1 MDLVSQHIENQVK
14 ITNQN
19 NPEGVVERIVVGLCE
34 QMNIKEEKFGNIL
47 LALTEAVDNAIEHG
61 NKNNPEKAVELSYK
75 TSDTGV
81 TFTIADQGTG
91 FNPAQVSD
99 PTHPESVSEEG
110 RGLFVMK
117 LLADKVAFE
126 ENGKKVV
133 LSFNLN

>member
-1 MDLVSQHIENQVK
+1 MIQQAENQVK
-14 ITNQN
+14 ITKEN
-19 NPEGVVERIVVGLCE
+19 NPEGIVERMVVSLCE

-61 NKNNPEKAVELSYK
+61 NKNNPDKTVELSYK
-75 TSDTGV
+75 TSSEGL
-81 TFTIADQGTG
+81 TFTVADQGQG
-91 FNPAQVSD
+91 FDPNHVSD
-99 PTHPESVSEEG
+99 PTNPTHIADGG

-117 LLADKVAFE
+117 HLADKVDFE

>member
-1 MDLVSQHIENQVK
+1 MIQLAENQVK
-14 ITNQN
+14 ITRNA

-34 QMNIKEEKFGNIL
+34 KMNIKEEKFGNIL

-61 NKNNPEKAVELSYK
+61 NKNHPDKSVELTYE
-75 TSDTGV
+75 TSPGGV
-81 TFTIADQGTG
+81 TFIVEDEGQGFDPNHIT
-91 FNPAQVSD
+91 D
-99 PTHPESVSEEG
+99 PTQPESVSEEG

-117 LLADKVAFE
+117 HLADKVAFE

>member
-1 MDLVSQHIENQVK
+1 MIQLAENQVTIRK
-14 ITNQN
+14 GA
-19 NPEGVVERIVVGLCE
+19 NPEGVVERMVVNLCE

-61 NKNNPEKAVELSYK
+61 NGNNPEKAVELSYS
-75 TSDTGV
+75 TSGSDL
-81 TFTIADQGTG
+81 TFTVADQGQG
-91 FNPAQVSD
+91 FDPANVAD
-99 PTHPESVSEEG
+99 PTQPHSQSNEG

-117 LLADKVAFE
+117 HLADKINFE

>member
-1 MDLVSQHIENQVK
+1 MSQQAENQVIIK
-14 ITNQN
+14 KGN
-19 NPEGVVERIVVGLCE
+19 NPEGIVERIVVNVCE

-61 NKNNPEKAVELSYK
+61 NQNNPDKAVELSYRASG
-75 TSDTGV
+75 SDV
-81 TFTIADQGTG
+81 TFTVADQGQG
-91 FNPAQVSD
+91 FDPSHVSD
-99 PTHPESVSEEG
+99 PTHPQSGSEEG

-117 LLADKVAFE
+117 HLADKVAFE